1 MRWTAGS
8 LADGSGLGFAAW
20 ICGAVMAATLGFAMA
35 MGCGLRTENTWGS
48 ASVAT
53 SSPLRVFTLG
63 SCCCRIVSLTIHASV
78 VSRSARQVRD
88 RVVLALVV
96 REGREACLVVSA
108 TSRESAAVLRQ

>member
-96 REGREACLVVSA
+96 REGRDACLAVSA